1 MEGVMLKDLGLQAF
15 INQLESSEPVPGGG
29 SVAALSS
36 ALASALAAMVANL
49 TIGKKNYEEVS
60 EKMEV
65 LANRMSEHK
74 QVFVDMID
82 KDANSFDSV
91 MKAFKLPKETDEEKA
106 HRTESIQEG
115 MKYAASVP
123 LEVAEKTVLLFDDIA
138 LLVELGNKNAQTD
151 ALVAAMM
158 SRTAI
163 LSALYN
169 VKINLG
175 SIKDEAYVEGMK
187 KRVAE
192 LEKIAITRETEILS
206 LSEL

>member
-1 MEGVMLKDLGLQAF
+1 MLKDMGLQAF

-49 TIGKKNYEEVS
+49 TVGKKNYEDVS
-60 EKMEV
+60 EEMDMIAQKMS
-65 LANRMSEHK
+65 AHK
-74 QVFVDMID
+74 QTFVDMID

-91 MKAFKLPKETDEEKA
+91 MKAYKLPKETDEEKA
-106 HRTESIQEG
+106 HRNGLIQEG

-123 LEVAEKTVLLFDDIA
+123 LEVAEKTAVLFDDLA
-138 LLVELGNKNAQTD
+138 VLVKSGNKNAQTD

-158 SRTAI
+158 ARTAI

-175 SIKDEAYVEGMK
+175 SIKDDAYVSEMK
-187 KRVAE
+187 VKVKA
-192 LEKIAITRETEILS
+192 LETMAVLREQEILA
-206 LSEL
+206 LSDL

>member
-1 MEGVMLKDLGLQAF
+1 MLKDLGLQGF
-15 INQLESSEPVPGGG
+15 IDQLESSEPVPGGG

-49 TIGKKNYEEVS
+49 TVGKKNYEEVS
-60 EKMEV
+60 DKMEA
-65 LANRMSEHK
+65 LAKVMSGHK
-74 QVFVDMID
+74 SLFVEMID

-91 MKAFKLPKETDEEKA
+91 MKAYKLPKETDDEKK
-106 HRTESIQEG
+106 HRTEMIQEG

-123 LEVAEKTVLLFDDIA
+123 LDVAEKTALLFDDIQS
-138 LLVELGNKNAQTD
+138 LVELGNKNAQTD

-158 SRTAI
+158 ARTAI

-175 SIKDEAYVEGMK
+175 SIKDEAYVESMSN
-187 KRVAE
+187 RVAE
-192 LEKIAITRETEILS
+192 LEKLAVKRESEILS
-206 LSEL
+206 LSDL

>member
-1 MEGVMLKDLGLQAF
+1 MLKDLGLQGF
-15 INQLESSEPVPGGG
+15 IDQLESSEPVPGGG

-49 TIGKKNYEEVS
+49 TVGKKNYEDVS
-60 EKMEV
+60 EKMEA
-65 LANRMSEHK
+65 LAKVMSGHK
-74 QVFVDMID
+74 GVFVDMID

-91 MKAFKLPKETDEEKA
+91 MKAFKLPKETDEEKK
-106 HRTESIQEG
+106 HRTDMIQDG

-123 LEVAEKTVLLFDDIA
+123 LEVAEKTAMLFDDIEV
-138 LLVELGNKNAQTD
+138 LVVHGNKNAQTD

-158 SRTAI
+158 ARTAI

-175 SIKDEAYVEGMK
+175 SIKDEAYVEQMK
-187 KRVAE
+187 IRVSE
-192 LEKIAITRETEILS
+192 LEKLAITRETEIMS
-206 LSEL
+206 LSDL

>member
-1 MEGVMLKDLGLQAF
+1 MLKDLGLQAF

-36 ALASALAAMVANL
+36 ALSSALAAMVANL
-49 TIGKKNYEEVS
+49 TVGKKNYEDVS
-60 EKMEV
+60 DEMSAIASKMSV
-65 LANRMSEHK
+65 HK
-74 QVFVDMID
+74 QTFVDLID

-91 MKAFKLPKETDEEKA
+91 MKAFKLPKDTDEEKA
-106 HRTESIQEG
+106 HRNTLIQDG

-123 LEVAEKTVLLFDDIA
+123 LEVAEKSADLFDDLAI
-138 LLVELGNKNAQTD
+138 LVKSGNKNAQTD

-158 SRTAI
+158 ARTAI

-175 SIKDEAYVEGMK
+175 SIKDEAYVAQMK
-187 KRVAE
+187 EKVAK
-192 LEKIAITRETEILS
+192 LEKLAVDREKEILS
-206 LSEL
+206 LSDL

>member
-1 MEGVMLKDLGLQAF
+1 MLKDLGLQAF

-36 ALASALAAMVANL
+36 SLASALAAMVANL
-49 TIGKKNYEEVS
+49 TVGKKNYETVSDEMAEVA
-60 EKMEV
+60 V
-65 LANRMSEHK
+65 RMSAHK
-74 QVFVDMID
+74 QIFVDLID

-91 MKAFKLPKETDEEKA
+91 MKAFKLPKETDEEKE
-106 HRTESIQEG
+106 HRNKLIQDG

-123 LEVAEKTVLLFDDIA
+123 LEVAEKTALLFADLA
-138 LLVELGNKNAQTD
+138 YLVEHGNKNAQTD

-158 SRTAI
+158 ARTAI

-175 SIKDEAYVEGMK
+175 SIKDETYVK
-187 KRVAE
+187 VTRDKVKE
-192 LEKIAITRETEILS
+192 LEALAVEKEAYILG
-206 LSEL
+206 LSDL

>member
-1 MEGVMLKDLGLQAF
+1 MLKDLGLQAF

-36 ALASALAAMVANL
+36 ALASALSGMVANL
-49 TIGKKNYEEVS
+49 TVGKKNYEEVS
-60 EKMEV
+60 DQMTV
-65 LANRMSEHK
+65 VSANMSEHK
-74 QVFVDMID
+74 QTFVDLID

-91 MKAFKLPKETDEEKA
+91 MKAYKLPKETDEEKA
-106 HRTESIQEG
+106 SRSQLIQDG

-123 LEVAEKTVLLFDDIA
+123 LEVAEKTAVLFDDIA
-138 LLVELGNKNAQTD
+138 FLVKSGNANAQTD

-158 SRTAI
+158 ARTAI

-175 SIKDEAYVEGMK
+175 SIKDEAYVDAMK
-187 KRVAE
+187 IRVKA
-192 LEKIAITRETEILS
+192 LEKMAIQREAEILKMS
-206 LSEL
+206 DL

>member
-1 MEGVMLKDLGLQAF
+1 MLKDLGLQAF

-36 ALASALAAMVANL
+36 ALASALSGMVANL
-49 TIGKKNYEEVS
+49 TVGKKNYEEVS
-60 EKMEV
+60 DQMTAVAAKM
-65 LANRMSEHK
+65 ADHK
-74 QVFVDMID
+74 QTFVDLID

-91 MKAFKLPKETDEEKA
+91 MKAYKLPKETDEEKA
-106 HRTESIQEG
+106 NRSQSIQDG

-123 LEVAEKTVLLFDDIA
+123 LEVAEKTAVLFDDIA
-138 LLVELGNKNAQTD
+138 FLVKSGNANAQTD

-158 SRTAI
+158 ARTAI

-175 SIKDEAYVEGMK
+175 SIKDEAYVDTMK
-187 KRVAE
+187 IRVKA
-192 LEKIAITRETEILS
+192 LEKMAIQREAEILKMS
-206 LSEL
+206 DL

>member
-1 MEGVMLKDLGLQAF
+1 MLKDLGLQAF

-36 ALASALAAMVANL
+36 ALSSALAAMVANL
-49 TIGKKNYEEVS
+49 TVGKKNYEDVS
-60 EKMEV
+60 DEMSAIASKMSV
-65 LANRMSEHK
+65 HK
-74 QVFVDMID
+74 QTFVDLID

-91 MKAFKLPKETDEEKA
+91 MKAFKLPKDTDEEKS
-106 HRTESIQEG
+106 HRNTLIQDG

-123 LEVAEKTVLLFDDIA
+123 LEVAEKSADLFDDLAI
-138 LLVELGNKNAQTD
+138 LVKSGNKNAQTD

-158 SRTAI
+158 ARTAI

-175 SIKDEAYVEGMK
+175 SIKDEAYVAQMK
-187 KRVAE
+187 EKVAK
-192 LEKIAITRETEILS
+192 LEKLAVDREKEILS
-206 LSEL
+206 LSDL

>member
-1 MEGVMLKDLGLQAF
+1 MLKELGLQAF

-36 ALASALAAMVANL
+36 ALASALSGMVANL
-49 TIGKKNYEEVS
+49 TVGKKNYEEVS
-60 EKMEV
+60 DQMTAVAAKM
-65 LANRMSEHK
+65 AEHK

-91 MKAFKLPKETDEEKA
+91 MKAYKLPKETDEEKA
-106 HRTESIQEG
+106 NRSQLIQDG

-123 LEVAEKTVLLFDDIA
+123 LEVAEKTAVLFDDIA
-138 LLVELGNKNAQTD
+138 FLVKSGNANAQTD

-158 SRTAI
+158 ARTAI

-175 SIKDEAYVEGMK
+175 SIKDEAYVDAMK
-187 KRVAE
+187 IRVKA
-192 LEKIAITRETEILS
+192 LEKMAIQREAEILKMS
-206 LSEL
+206 DL

>member
-1 MEGVMLKDLGLQAF
+1 MLKDLGLQAF

-36 ALASALAAMVANL
+36 ALASALSGMVANL
-49 TIGKKNYEEVS
+49 TVGKKNYEEVS
-60 EKMEV
+60 GQMTAVAAKM
-65 LANRMSEHK
+65 ADHK
-74 QVFVDMID
+74 QTFVDLID

-91 MKAFKLPKETDEEKA
+91 MKAYKLPKETDEEKA
-106 HRTESIQEG
+106 NRSQLIQDG

-123 LEVAEKTVLLFDDIA
+123 LEVAEKTADLFDDIA
-138 LLVELGNKNAQTD
+138 FLVKSGNANAQTD

-158 SRTAI
+158 ARTAI

-175 SIKDEAYVEGMK
+175 SIKDEAYVDAMK
-187 KRVAE
+187 IRVKA
-192 LEKIAITRETEILS
+192 LEKMAIQREAEILKMS
-206 LSEL
+206 DL

>member
-1 MEGVMLKDLGLQAF
+1 MLKDLGLQAF

-36 ALASALAAMVANL
+36 ALASALSGMVANL
-49 TIGKKNYEEVS
+49 TVGKKNYEEVS
-60 EKMEV
+60 DQMTAVAAKM
-65 LANRMSEHK
+65 AEHK
-74 QVFVDMID
+74 QMFVDMID

-91 MKAFKLPKETDEEKA
+91 MKAYKLPKETDEEKA
-106 HRTESIQEG
+106 NRSQLIQDG

-123 LEVAEKTVLLFDDIA
+123 LEVAEKTAVLFDDIA
-138 LLVELGNKNAQTD
+138 FLVKSGNANAQTD

-158 SRTAI
+158 ARTAI

-175 SIKDEAYVEGMK
+175 SIKDEAYVDAMK
-187 KRVAE
+187 IRVKA
-192 LEKIAITRETEILS
+192 LEKMAIQREAEILKMS
-206 LSEL
+206 DL

>member
-1 MEGVMLKDLGLQAF
+1 MLKDLGLQAF

-49 TIGKKNYEEVS
+49 TVGKKNYEDVS
-60 EKMEV
+60 DKMVV
-65 LANRMSEHK
+65 LASRMSAHK

-91 MKAFKLPKETDEEKA
+91 MKAYKLPKDTEEEKA
-106 HRTESIQEG
+106 QRTLSIQEG

-123 LEVAEKTVLLFDDIA
+123 LEVAEKTAQLFDDIA
-138 LLVELGNKNAQTD
+138 ELVELGNKNAQTD

-158 SRTAI
+158 ARTAI

-175 SIKDEAYVEGMK
+175 SIKDEAYVEDMK
-187 KRVAE
+187 KRVAQ
-192 LEKIAITRETEILS
+192 LESLAISREKEILA
-206 LSEL
+206 LSDL

>member
-1 MEGVMLKDLGLQAF
+1 MLKDLGLQAF

-36 ALASALAAMVANL
+36 ALASALSGMVANL
-49 TIGKKNYEEVS
+49 TVGKKNYEEVS
-60 EKMEV
+60 AQMTTV
-65 LANRMSEHK
+65 AARMAEHK
-74 QVFVDMID
+74 QAFVDLID

-91 MKAFKLPKETDEEKA
+91 MKAYKLPKETDEEKA
-106 HRTESIQEG
+106 NRSQLIQDG

-123 LEVAEKTVLLFDDIA
+123 LEVAEKTAVLFDDIA
-138 LLVELGNKNAQTD
+138 FLVKSGNANAQTD

-158 SRTAI
+158 ARTAI

-175 SIKDEAYVEGMK
+175 SIKDESYVDAMK
-187 KRVAE
+187 ISVKA
-192 LEKIAITRETEILS
+192 LEKLANQRESEILKMS
-206 LSEL
+206 DL